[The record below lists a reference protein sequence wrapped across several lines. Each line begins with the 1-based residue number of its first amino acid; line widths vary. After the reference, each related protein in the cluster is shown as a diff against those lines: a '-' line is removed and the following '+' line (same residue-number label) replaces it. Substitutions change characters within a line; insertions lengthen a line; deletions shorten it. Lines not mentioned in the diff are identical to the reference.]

1 MSPQNKAVKQNDV
14 LVVGAGL
21 AGLTAVWQLATQQ
34 KKVQLVSKG
43 WGATHWH
50 SGCIDVLGYYP
61 VDEGQPVES
70 PGVTLVKLIAD
81 QPQHPYALVGVSG
94 VEAALTAF
102 QTLCAKAGYPLHG
115 SLDKNWLLPS
125 AVGTFRP
132 TCLAPET
139 MIAGDL
145 RRDDPM
151 LIVGIK
157 QLVDF
162 YPNIIAENLVKQG
175 VDAAHLMLDLPKLA
189 QRNFNTPIIIGSLME
204 QSDFRTDL
212 VQRIKP
218 KLGKAKRV
226 GLPAILGRQPSLAI
240 KNDLEKQL
248 GVSVFEIPGLPPSLA
263 GIRLHAILLQAI
275 EQAGGR
281 VYHGL
286 EGVGIAQE
294 EGRVTAVLTEAAGRH
309 KPHHFDRYVV
319 ASGGI
324 LGGGIVTNH
333 HGEAREVVFDLPVAV
348 PESRLDWFE
357 QDFMDPKGHPIYRAG
372 VRVNAQFQPLNG
384 NSQPVY
390 NNVYAAGTTL
400 SHCEV
405 IRERSFEGVALSTG
419 FAVGNL
425 LAQ

>member
-1 MSPQNKAVKQNDV
+1 MSTQKDVFTQNDV

-21 AGLTAVWQLATQQ
+21 AGLTAAWQLATRQ
-34 KKVQLVSKG
+34 KKVRLVSKG

-61 VDEGQPVES
+61 IDEGQPVES
-70 PGVTLVKLIAD
+70 PGVTLAKLIAD
-81 QPQHPYALVGVSG
+81 QPEHPYALVGVSG
-94 VEAALTAF
+94 VEEALTAF
-102 QTLCAKAGYPLHG
+102 QTLCAEAGYPLYG

-162 YPNIIAENLVKQG
+162 YPNIVAENLMKQG
-175 VDAAHLMLDLPKLA
+175 VDATHLMLDLPRLA
-189 QRNFNTPIIIGSLME
+189 ERNFNTPVIIGSLME
-204 QSDFRTDL
+204 QADFRADL

-218 KLGKAKRV
+218 KLGTAKRV
-226 GLPAILGRQPSLAI
+226 GLPAILGRKPSLVV

-248 GVSVFEIPGLPPSLA
+248 GVAVFEIPGLPPSLA
-263 GIRLHAILLQAI
+263 GVRLHAILLQAI
-275 EQAGGR
+275 ERAGGR

-286 EGVGIAQE
+286 EGVGIE
-294 EGRVTAVLTEAAGRH
+294 REGERVTAVLTEAAARS
-309 KPHHFDRYVV
+309 KPHPFERYVV
-319 ASGGI
+319 ATGGI
-324 LGGGIVTNH
+324 LGGGIVTDH
-333 HGEAREVVFDLPVAV
+333 QGKAREVVFDLPVTL

-357 QDFMDPKGHPIYRAG
+357 QDFMNPKGHPVYRAG
-372 VRVNAQFQPLNG
+372 LTVNDQFQPLNG
-384 NSQPVY
+384 GSQPVY
-390 NNVYAAGTTL
+390 ENVYAAGTTL
-400 SHCEV
+400 SHSEV
-405 IRERSFEGVALSTG
+405 VRERSFEGVALSTG

>member
-1 MSPQNKAVKQNDV
+1 MSTQKNDV

-21 AGLTAVWQLATQQ
+21 AGLTAAWQLVSRR
-34 KKVQLVSKG
+34 KKVRLVSKG

-61 VDEGQPVES
+61 VDESQPVES
-70 PGVTLVKLIAD
+70 PGVTLAKLIAD
-81 QPQHPYALVGVSG
+81 QPEHPYALAGVAA
-94 VEAALTAF
+94 VEDALTAL
-102 QTLCAKAGYPLHG
+102 QELCGEAGYPLHG
-115 SLDKNWLLPS
+115 SLDNNWLLPS

-162 YPNIIAENLVKQG
+162 YPNLVAENLVKQG
-175 VDAAHLMLDLPKLA
+175 VNATHQMLDLPKLA
-189 QRNFNTPIIIGSLME
+189 QRNFNTPVSIGRIMA
-204 QSDFRTDL
+204 QDDFRAEL
-212 VQRIKP
+212 AHLIKP
-218 KLGKAKRV
+218 RLGQAKRV
-226 GLPAILGRQPSLAI
+226 GLPAILGQQPSLAI

-248 GVSVFEIPGLPPSLA
+248 GVPVFEIPGLPPSLP
-263 GIRLHAILLQAI
+263 GMRLQAI
-275 EQAGGR
+275 LVQAIERAGGR
-281 VYHGL
+281 IYHGL
-286 EGVGIAQE
+286 EGVGIE
-294 EGRVTAVLTEAAGRH
+294 REGKRVTAVLTEAASRN
-309 KPHHFDRYVV
+309 KPHRFERYVV
-319 ASGGI
+319 ATGGI

-333 HGEAREVVFDLPVAV
+333 QGAAREVVFDLPVTL

-357 QDFMDPKGHPIYRAG
+357 QDFMNPKGHAVYRSG
-372 VRVNAQFQPLNG
+372 LTVNAQFQPLNG
-384 NSQPVY
+384 GSQPVY
-390 NNVYAAGTTL
+390 ENVYAAGTTL
-400 SHCEV
+400 SHSEV

>member
-1 MSPQNKAVKQNDV
+1 MSTKNDV

-34 KKVQLVSKG
+34 KKARLVSKG

-61 VDEGQPVES
+61 IDESQPVES
-70 PGVTLVKLIAD
+70 PGVTLAKLIAD
-81 QPQHPYALVGVSG
+81 QPEHPYALVGVAG
-94 VEAALTAF
+94 VEEALTMF
-102 QTLCAKAGYPLHG
+102 QTLCAEAGYPLHG

-162 YPNIIAENLVKQG
+162 YPNIVAENLVKQG
-175 VDAAHLMLDLPKLA
+175 VEAAHLMLDMPKLA
-189 QRNFNTPIIIGSLME
+189 QRNFNTPVSIGSMME
-204 QSDFRTDL
+204 QPSFRSDL
-212 VQRIKP
+212 VRFIKP

-226 GLPAILGRQPSLAI
+226 GLPAVLGRYPSLTI

-248 GVSVFEIPGLPPSLA
+248 GVPVFEIPGLPPSLP
-263 GIRLHAILLQAI
+263 GLRLHAILLQAI
-275 EQAGGR
+275 ERAGGR

-286 EGVGIAQE
+286 EGVGIESE
-294 EGRVTAVLTEAAGRH
+294 EGMVTAVFTEAAGRP
-309 KPHHFDRYVV
+309 KPHRFARYVV
-319 ASGGI
+319 ATGGI
-324 LGGGIVTNH
+324 LGGGIVTRQDGSAH
-333 HGEAREVVFDLPVAV
+333 ELVFDLPVAL
-348 PESRLDWFE
+348 PESRQDWFE
-357 QDFMDPKGHPIYRAG
+357 QDFMDAKGHPVYRAG
-372 VRVNAQFQPLNG
+372 LTVNAQFQPVNG
-384 NSQPVY
+384 GSQPVY
-390 NNVYAAGTTL
+390 GNVYAAGTTL
-400 SHCEV
+400 GHSEV
-405 IRERSFEGVALSTG
+405 IRERSFEGVALATG

>member
-1 MSPQNKAVKQNDV
+1 MSTKNDV

-34 KKVQLVSKG
+34 KKVRLVSKG

-61 VDEGQPVES
+61 IDESQPVES
-70 PGVTLVKLIAD
+70 PGVTLAKLIAD
-81 QPQHPYALVGVSG
+81 QPEHPYALVGVSG

-102 QTLCAKAGYPLHG
+102 QTLCAEAGYPLRG

-162 YPNIIAENLVKQG
+162 YPNIVAENLVKQG
-175 VDAAHLMLDLPKLA
+175 VDATYLMLDLPKLA
-189 QRNFNTPIIIGSLME
+189 QRNFNTPVSIGSIME
-204 QSDFRTDL
+204 QPNFRAEL
-212 VQRIKP
+212 AQLIKP

-248 GVSVFEIPGLPPSLA
+248 GVPVFEMPGLPPSLP
-263 GIRLHAILLQAI
+263 GIRLHAILMQAI
-275 EQAGGR
+275 ERAGGR

-286 EGVGIAQE
+286 EGVGIE
-294 EGRVTAVLTEAAGRH
+294 SEGGMVTAVLTEAAARP
-309 KPHHFDRYVV
+309 KPHRFDRYVV
-319 ASGGI
+319 ATGGI

-333 HGEAREVVFDLPVAV
+333 HGEAREVVFNLPVAA
-348 PESRLDWFE
+348 PESRQDWFE
-357 QDFMDPKGHPIYRAG
+357 QDFMDPKGHPVYRAG
-372 VRVNAQFQPLNG
+372 LTVNAQFQPLNG
-384 NSQPVY
+384 GSQPVY
-390 NNVYAAGTTL
+390 ENVYAVGTTL
-400 SHCEV
+400 GHGEV

-419 FAVGNL
+419 FAVGNV
-425 LAQ
+425 LAG

>member
-1 MSPQNKAVKQNDV
+1 MSTKNDV

-34 KKVQLVSKG
+34 KKVRLVSKG

-61 VDEGQPVES
+61 IEESQPVES
-70 PGVTLVKLIAD
+70 PGVTLAKLIAD
-81 QPQHPYALVGVSG
+81 QPEHPYALVGVAG
-94 VEAALTAF
+94 VEEALTAF
-102 QTLCAKAGYPLHG
+102 QTLCAGAGYPLRG

-189 QRNFNTPIIIGSLME
+189 QRNFNTPVSIGSMME
-204 QSDFRTDL
+204 QPNFRADL
-212 VQRIKP
+212 VQLIKP

-226 GLPAILGRQPSLAI
+226 GLPAILGRHPSLTI

-248 GVSVFEIPGLPPSLA
+248 GVPVFEIPGLPPSLP
-263 GIRLHAILLQAI
+263 GMRLHAILLQAI
-275 EQAGGR
+275 ERAGGR
-281 VYHGL
+281 VHHGL
-286 EGVGIAQE
+286 EGVEIESE
-294 EGRVTAVLTEAAGRH
+294 EGMVTAVLTEAAGRH
-309 KPHHFDRYVV
+309 KPHRFDRYVV
-319 ASGGI
+319 ATGGI
-324 LGGGIVTNH
+324 LGGGIVTRQD
-333 HGEAREVVFDLPVAV
+333 GSARELVFDLPVTL
-348 PESRLDWFE
+348 PESRQDWFE
-357 QDFMDPKGHPIYRAG
+357 QDFMDSKGHPVYRAG
-372 VRVNAQFQPLNG
+372 LTVNAQFQPVNG
-384 NSQPVY
+384 SSQPVY
-390 NNVYAAGTTL
+390 GNVYAAGTTL
-400 SHCEV
+400 GHSEV
-405 IRERSFEGVALSTG
+405 IRERSFEGVALATG

>member
-1 MSPQNKAVKQNDV
+1 MSTQNEV

-21 AGLTAVWQLATQQ
+21 AGLTAAWQLATRQ
-34 KKVQLVSKG
+34 KKVRLVSKG

-50 SGCIDVLGYYP
+50 SGCIDVLGYYQ
-61 VDEGQPVES
+61 VDQPDPVES
-70 PGVTLVKLIAD
+70 PGVTLAKLIAD
-81 QPQHPYALVGVSG
+81 EPEHPYALVGAFG

-102 QTLCAKAGYPLHG
+102 QTLCGEAGYPLHG

-145 RRDDPM
+145 RRDDAM

-162 YPNIIAENLVKQG
+162 YPNIVAENLAKQG
-175 VDAAHLMLDLPKLA
+175 VDAAHLMLDIPRLA
-189 QRNFNTPIIIGSLME
+189 QRNFNTPTIIGSLME
-204 QSDFRTDL
+204 QADFRADL
-212 VQRIKP
+212 ARRIKP

-226 GLPAILGRQPSLAI
+226 GLPAILGRKPSLAI

-248 GVSVFEIPGLPPSLA
+248 GVPVFEIPGLPPSLP
-263 GIRLHAILLQAI
+263 GMRLHAILVQAI
-275 EQAGGR
+275 ERAGGR

-286 EGVGIAQE
+286 EGVGIE
-294 EGRVTAVLTEAAGRH
+294 SERGRVTAVLTEAAARN
-309 KPHHFDRYVV
+309 KPHRFEQYVV
-319 ASGGI
+319 ATGGI

-333 HGEAREVVFDLPVAV
+333 DGQAHEVVFGLPVSL
-348 PESRLDWFE
+348 PESRRDWFE
-357 QDFMDPKGHPIYRAG
+357 QDFMDPRGHAVYRAG
-372 VRVNAQFQPLNG
+372 LTVNEQFQPLNG
-384 NSQPVY
+384 GSQPVY
-390 NNVYAAGTTL
+390 ENVYAAGTTL
-400 SHCEV
+400 SHSEV

>member
-1 MSPQNKAVKQNDV
+1 MSTQNDV

-34 KKVQLVSKG
+34 KKVRLVSKG

-61 VDEGQPVES
+61 VDEPEPVES
-70 PGVTLVKLIAD
+70 PGVTLAKLIAD
-81 QPQHPYALVGVSG
+81 QSEHPYALVGVAG

-102 QTLCAKAGYPLHG
+102 QNLCAEAGYPLHG

-145 RRDDPM
+145 RRDEPM

-175 VDAAHLMLDLPKLA
+175 VDAEHLVVDIPELA
-189 QRNFNTPIIIGSLME
+189 QRNFNTPVIIGSKME
-204 QSDFRTDL
+204 QADFRAEL
-212 VQRIKP
+212 VRRIKP
-218 KLGKAKRV
+218 KLGKAQRV
-226 GLPAILGRQPSLAI
+226 GLPAIMGRQPSLAI
-240 KNDLEKQL
+240 KNDLEQQL
-248 GVSVFEIPGLPPSLA
+248 GLPVFEIPGLPPSLA

-275 EQAGGR
+275 ERAGGR
-281 VYHGL
+281 VYHGM
-286 EGVGIAQE
+286 EGVGIESE
-294 EGRVTAVLTEAAGRH
+294 EGRVTAVLTESAARN
-309 KPHHFDRYVV
+309 KPHRFERYVV
-319 ASGGI
+319 ATGGI
-324 LGGGIVTNH
+324 LGGGIATNH
-333 HGEAREVVFDLPVAV
+333 HAEAREVVFGLPVIL
-348 PESRLDWFE
+348 PDSRQDWFE
-357 QDFMDPKGHPIYRAG
+357 QDFMNPKGHPVYRAG
-372 VRVNAQFQPLNG
+372 LKVNQQFQPLNG
-384 NSQPVY
+384 GSQPVY
-390 NNVYAAGTTL
+390 ENVYAAGTTL
-400 SHCEV
+400 SHSEV
-405 IRERSFEGVALSTG
+405 IRERSFEGVALATG

-425 LAQ
+425 LAKAK

>member
-1 MSPQNKAVKQNDV
+1 MSTQNDV

-34 KKVQLVSKG
+34 KKVRLVSKG

-61 VDEGQPVES
+61 IDEGQPVES
-70 PGVTLVKLIAD
+70 PGVTLAKLIAD
-81 QPQHPYALVGVSG
+81 QPKHPYALVGASG

-102 QTLCAKAGYPLHG
+102 QTLCAEAGYPLHG

-162 YPNIIAENLVKQG
+162 YPNIVAENLVKQG
-175 VDAAHLMLDLPKLA
+175 VDAAHLTLDLPKLA
-189 QRNFNTPIIIGSLME
+189 QRNFNTPVSIGSMME
-204 QSDFRTDL
+204 QPGFRADL
-212 VQRIKP
+212 AQLVKP
-218 KLGKAKRV
+218 KLGRAKRV

-248 GVSVFEIPGLPPSLA
+248 GVPVFEIPGLPPSLP
-263 GIRLHAILLQAI
+263 GMRLHAILLQAI

-286 EGVGIAQE
+286 EGVGIE
-294 EGRVTAVLTEAAGRH
+294 SEGGRITAVLTEAASRP
-309 KPHHFDRYVV
+309 KPHRFAQYVV
-319 ASGGI
+319 ATGGI
-324 LGGGIVTNH
+324 LGGGIVTRQD
-333 HGEAREVVFDLPVAV
+333 GSARELVFDLPVTL
-348 PESRLDWFE
+348 PESRQDWFE
-357 QDFMDPKGHPIYRAG
+357 QDFMDSKGHPVYRAG
-372 VRVNAQFQPLNG
+372 LTVNAQFQPVNG
-384 NSQPVY
+384 GSQPVY
-390 NNVYAAGTTL
+390 GNVYAAGTTL
-400 SHCEV
+400 SHSEV

-425 LAQ
+425 LAE

>member
-1 MSPQNKAVKQNDV
+1 MSTQNDV

-34 KKVQLVSKG
+34 KKVRLVSKG

-61 VDEGQPVES
+61 VDDPEPVAS
-70 PGVTLVKLIAD
+70 PGVTLAKLIAD
-81 QPQHPYALVGVSG
+81 QPEHPYALVGVSG
-94 VEAALTAF
+94 VEAALNAF
-102 QTLCAKAGYPLHG
+102 QALCAAAGYPLHG

-157 QLVDF
+157 QMVDF

-175 VDAAHLMLDLPKLA
+175 VDAAHVTVDLPQLA
-189 QRNFNTPIIIGSLME
+189 QRNFTTLTIMASLLE
-204 QSDFRTDL
+204 DDGLRADL
-212 VQRIKP
+212 VRRIQP
-218 KLGKAKRV
+218 HLGPARRV
-226 GLPAILGRQPSLAI
+226 GLPAYLGRRPSLDI
-240 KNDLEKQL
+240 KKDLEARL
-248 GVSVFEIPGLPPSLA
+248 GVAVFEIPGLPPSLP
-263 GIRLHAILLQAI
+263 GMRLHTILLQAI
-275 EQAGGR
+275 ERAGGR

-286 EGVGIAQE
+286 EGVGIE
-294 EGRVTAVLTEAAGRH
+294 RDGERVTAVFTEAAARH
-309 KPHHFDRYVV
+309 KPHRFERYVV
-319 ASGGI
+319 ATGGI

-333 HGEAREVVFDLPVAV
+333 RGQAREVVFDLPVSL

-357 QDFMDPKGHPIYRAG
+357 QDFMDPKGHPIYQAG
-372 VRVNAQFQPLNG
+372 LKVNQQFQPLNG
-384 NSQPVY
+384 GSQPVY
-390 NNVYAAGTTL
+390 QNVYAAGTAL
-400 SHCEV
+400 SHGEV
-405 IRERSFEGVALSTG
+405 IRERSFEGVALATG

-425 LAQ
+425 LAA

>member
-1 MSPQNKAVKQNDV
+1 MSTQNDV

-34 KKVQLVSKG
+34 KKVRLVSKG

-50 SGCIDVLGYYP
+50 SGCLDVLGYYP
-61 VDEGQPVES
+61 IDEGQPVES
-70 PGVTLVKLIAD
+70 PGVTLAKLVAD

-102 QTLCAKAGYPLHG
+102 QTLCAEAGYPLHG

-139 MIAGDL
+139 MVAGDL

-151 LIVGIK
+151 LIVGLK

-162 YPNIIAENLVKQG
+162 YPNIIAENLAKQG
-175 VDAAHLMLDLPKLA
+175 VDAAHLMLDLPELA
-189 QRNFNTPIIIGSLME
+189 QRNFNTPVSLGSMME
-204 QSDFRTDL
+204 RPDFRTEL
-212 VQRIKP
+212 ARLIKP

-248 GVSVFEIPGLPPSLA
+248 GLPVFEIPGLPPSLL
-263 GIRLHAILLQAI
+263 GLRLHAILLGAI
-275 EQAGGR
+275 ERAGGR
-281 VYHGL
+281 VFHGL
-286 EGVGIAQE
+286 EGVGIE
-294 EGRVTAVLTEAAGRH
+294 SEGGQVTAVLTESAARH
-309 KPHHFDRYVV
+309 KPHRFDRYVV
-319 ASGGI
+319 ATGGI
-324 LGGGIVTNH
+324 LGGGIVTDYQ
-333 HGEAREVVFDLPVAV
+333 GQAREVVFDLPVTG
-348 PESRLDWFE
+348 PESRRDWFE
-357 QDFMDPKGHPIYRAG
+357 QDFMDPNGHPVYRAG
-372 VRVNAQFQPLNG
+372 LKVNAQFQPVNG
-384 NSQPVY
+384 GSQPVY
-390 NNVYAAGTTL
+390 SNVYAAGTTL
-400 SHCEV
+400 SHSEV

-425 LAQ
+425 LARQRP

>member
-1 MSPQNKAVKQNDV
+1 MSTQNDV

-34 KKVQLVSKG
+34 KKVRLVSKG

-61 VDEGQPVES
+61 VDEPQPVES
-70 PGVTLVKLIAD
+70 PGVTLAKLITD

-94 VEAALTAF
+94 VEAALEAF
-102 QTLCAKAGYPLHG
+102 KTLCAGAGYPLHG

-151 LIVGIK
+151 LVVGIK

-162 YPNIIAENLVKQG
+162 YPNLVAENLTKQG
-175 VDAAHLMLDLPKLA
+175 IDTTHLMLDMPTLA
-189 QRNFNTPIIIGSLME
+189 QRNFTTPVLLGSIME
-204 QSDFRTDL
+204 QDDFRAEL
-212 VQRIKP
+212 VEGIKP
-218 KLGKAKRV
+218 KLGEAKRV
-226 GLPAILGRQPSLAI
+226 GLPAILGRRSSLAI
-240 KNDLEKQL
+240 KNDLEAQL
-248 GVSVFEIPGLPPSLA
+248 GVPVFEIPGLPPSLP
-263 GIRLHAILLQAI
+263 GMRLHAILLQAI

-286 EGVGIAQE
+286 EGVGIEKEAK
-294 EGRVTAVLTEAAGRH
+294 RVTAVFTEAAARN
-309 KPHHFDRYVV
+309 KPHRFDKYVV
-319 ASGGI
+319 ATGGI

-333 HGEAREVVFDLPVAV
+333 KGEARETVFDLPVDV

-357 QDFMDPKGHPIYRAG
+357 QDFLDPNGHPVYRTG
-372 VRVNAQFQPLNG
+372 LTVNDQFQPMKGG
-384 NSQPVY
+384 NQPVY
-390 NNVYAAGTTL
+390 GNVYAAGTTL
-400 SHCEV
+400 SHSEV
-405 IRERSFEGVALSTG
+405 IRERSFEGVALATG

-425 LAQ
+425 LVQ

>member
-1 MSPQNKAVKQNDV
+1 MSTQNDV

-21 AGLTAVWQLATQQ
+21 AGLTAVWQLAAQQ
-34 KKVQLVSKG
+34 KKVRLVSKG

-61 VDEGQPVES
+61 IDEAQPVES
-70 PGVTLVKLIAD
+70 PGVTLAKLIAD
-81 QPQHPYALVGVSG
+81 QPEHPYALVGVSG

-102 QTLCAKAGYPLHG
+102 QALCVQAGYPLHG

-162 YPNIIAENLVKQG
+162 YPNIVAENLGKQG
-175 VDAAHLMLDLPKLA
+175 VDAAHLMLDLPRLA
-189 QRNFNTPIIIGSLME
+189 ERNFNTPVNIGSLME
-204 QSDFRTDL
+204 SPDFRADL

-248 GVSVFEIPGLPPSLA
+248 GVSVFEIPGLPPSLP
-263 GIRLHAILLQAI
+263 GLRLHAILLQAI
-275 EQAGGR
+275 ERAGGR

-286 EGVGIAQE
+286 EGVGIE
-294 EGRVTAVLTEAAGRH
+294 SESGRVTAVLTEAASRP
-309 KPHHFDRYVV
+309 KPHRFERYVV
-319 ASGGI
+319 ATGGI
-324 LGGGIVTNH
+324 LGGGIVTNQQ
-333 HGEAREVVFDLPVAV
+333 GEARELVFDLPVTL

-357 QDFMDPKGHPIYRAG
+357 QDFMNPNGHPVYRAG
-372 VRVNAQFQPLNG
+372 LTVNAQFQPVNG
-384 NSQPVY
+384 GSQPVY
-390 NNVYAAGTTL
+390 SNVYAAGTTL
-400 SHCEV
+400 SHSEV

>member
-1 MSPQNKAVKQNDV
+1 MSTQNDV

-21 AGLTAVWQLATQQ
+21 AGLTAVWQLAAQQ
-34 KKVQLVSKG
+34 KKVRLVSKG

-61 VDEGQPVES
+61 VDDPEPVAS
-70 PGVTLVKLIAD
+70 PGVTLAKLIAD
-81 QPQHPYALVGVSG
+81 QPQHPYALVGAAG

-102 QTLCAKAGYPLHG
+102 QTLCAEAGYPLHG

-151 LIVGIK
+151 LIVGIQ

-175 VDAAHLMLDLPKLA
+175 QDASHLMLDLPELA
-189 QRNFNTPIIIGSLME
+189 QRNFNTPIIIGSKME
-204 QSDFRTDL
+204 EAAFRAEL
-212 VQRIKP
+212 VRQIKP
-218 KLGKAKRV
+218 KLGAARRV

-240 KNDLEKQL
+240 KNDLEAQL
-248 GVSVFEIPGLPPSLA
+248 GVPVFEIPGLPPSLA
-263 GIRLHAILLQAI
+263 GIRLHAILMQAI
-275 EQAGGR
+275 ERAGGR

-286 EGVGIAQE
+286 EGVGIE
-294 EGRVTAVLTEAAGRH
+294 SEGGMVTAVLTEAAARN
-309 KPHHFDRYVV
+309 KPHRFGKYVV
-319 ASGGI
+319 ATGGI
-324 LGGGIVTNH
+324 LGGGIVTRQD
-333 HGEAREVVFDLPVAV
+333 GTAREVVFDLPVTL
-348 PESRLDWFE
+348 PISRQDWFE
-357 QDFMDPKGHPIYRAG
+357 QDFMNPKGHPVYRAG
-372 VRVNAQFQPLNG
+372 LKVNQQFQPLNG
-384 NSQPVY
+384 GSEPVY
-390 NNVYAAGTTL
+390 PNVYAAGTTL
-400 SHCEV
+400 SHSEV
-405 IRERSFEGVALSTG
+405 IRERSFEGVALATG

-425 LAQ
+425 LV

>member
-1 MSPQNKAVKQNDV
+1 MSTQNDV

-34 KKVQLVSKG
+34 KKVRLVSKG

-61 VDEGQPVES
+61 VDEPQPVES
-70 PGVTLVKLIAD
+70 PGVTLAKLIAD
-81 QPQHPYALVGVSG
+81 QPQHPYALVGVAG

-102 QTLCAKAGYPLHG
+102 QALCAEAGYPLHG

-157 QLVDF
+157 QMGDF
-162 YPNIIAENLVKQG
+162 YPNIIAENLMKQG
-175 VDAAHLMLDLPKLA
+175 VDAAQMMVDLPQLA
-189 QRNFNTPIIIGSLME
+189 ERNFTTPTIMASLLE
-204 QSDFRTDL
+204 DDELRADL
-212 VQRIKP
+212 VRRIRP
-218 KLGKAKRV
+218 QLGQARRV
-226 GLPAILGRQPSLAI
+226 GLPAYLGRRPTLDI
-240 KNDLEKQL
+240 KKDLEARL
-248 GVSVFEIPGLPPSLA
+248 GVEVFEIPGLPPSLP
-263 GIRLHAILLQAI
+263 GMRLHAVLMQAI
-275 EQAGGR
+275 ERAGGR

-286 EGVGIAQE
+286 EGVGIE
-294 EGRVTAVLTEAAGRH
+294 SEGGRVTAVLTEAAARH
-309 KPHHFDRYVV
+309 KPHRFEKYVV
-319 ASGGI
+319 ATGGI

-333 HGEAREVVFDLPVAV
+333 HGQAREVVFDLPVAL
-348 PESRLDWFE
+348 PESRQDWFE
-357 QDFMDPKGHPIYRAG
+357 QDFMDPKGHPVYRAG
-372 VRVNAQFQPLNG
+372 LQVNAQFQPVNG
-384 NSQPVY
+384 GSQPVY
-390 NNVYAAGTTL
+390 DNVYATGTTL
-400 SHCEV
+400 SHSEV
-405 IRERSFEGVALSTG
+405 IRERSFEGVALATG

-425 LAQ
+425 LAK

>member
-1 MSPQNKAVKQNDV
+1 MSTKNDV

-34 KKVQLVSKG
+34 KKVRLVSKG

-61 VDEGQPVES
+61 IDESQPVES
-70 PGVTLVKLIAD
+70 PGVTLAKLIAD
-81 QPQHPYALVGVSG
+81 QPEHPYALVGVAG
-94 VEAALTAF
+94 VEKALTAF
-102 QTLCAKAGYPLHG
+102 QTLCAEAGYPLHG

-162 YPNIIAENLVKQG
+162 YPNIIAENLLKQG

-189 QRNFNTPIIIGSLME
+189 QRNFNTPVSIGSMME
-204 QSDFRTDL
+204 QPNFRADL
-212 VQRIKP
+212 VQLIKP

-226 GLPAILGRQPSLAI
+226 GLPAVLGREPSLAI

-248 GVSVFEIPGLPPSLA
+248 GVPVFEIPGLPPSLP
-263 GIRLHAILLQAI
+263 GMRLHAILLQAI

-286 EGVGIAQE
+286 EGVEIESEDGL
-294 EGRVTAVLTEAAGRH
+294 VTAVFTEAASRP
-309 KPHHFDRYVV
+309 KPHRFAQYVV
-319 ASGGI
+319 ATGGI
-324 LGGGIVTNH
+324 LGGGIVTRQD
-333 HGEAREVVFDLPVAV
+333 GSARELVFDLPVAL
-348 PESRLDWFE
+348 PESRQDWFE
-357 QDFMDPKGHPIYRAG
+357 QDFMDSKGHPVYRAG
-372 VRVNAQFQPLNG
+372 LTVNAQFQPVNG
-384 NSQPVY
+384 GSQPVY

-400 SHCEV
+400 GHSEV

-425 LAQ
+425 LAE